1 MHTSRSPESCVL
13 SEGVGIRLLYQ
24 QLNMSGKAVLL
35 SILSSENGI
44 CGIWKVELGL
54 FAVCIMLVT
63 LAAYAAKS
71 RFGLRVAEV
80 LMLMSSTTTLALETQ
95 TRYTRGAGLRPTL
108 RK

>member
-1 MHTSRSPESCVL
+1 MHTSQSPESCVL
-13 SEGVGIRLLYQ
+13 SAGVGIRSLYQ

-44 CGIWKVELGL
+44 CGIWKVELGF

-71 RFGLRVAEV
+71 RFGLRGAEV
-80 LMLMSSTTTLALETQ
+80 LMLMSKHNNS
-95 TRYTRGAGLRPTL
+95 RP
-108 RK
+108 